1 MLASEILEKT
11 KIGDKIFVIKP
22 IEINWKNIRFS
33 NTSITYA
40 EYIISTSVD
49 VGFWSNN
56 SNVLKCIQT
65 NEGTK
70 NYPDIITSNNTL
82 YQCFFTAKDAEVYK
96 VLELQTLEDKVLAYI
111 EQLKEKTAKKLKK
124 LKHQEKLE
132 DYILKYPESFI
143 KVM

>member
-40 EYIISTSVD
+40 EYIVSDSVD
-49 VGFWSNN
+49 VGFWSNSFN
-56 SNVLKCIQT
+56 ILKCIHT

-70 NYPDIITSNNTL
+70 NYPNFITNKDLT

-96 VLELQTLEDKVLAYI
+96 VLEFQTLEDKVDAYI

-124 LKHQEKLE
+124 LKHTEKLE

>member
-33 NTSITYA
+33 NTSIAYA
-40 EYIISTSVD
+40 EYMISASVD

-70 NYPDIITSNNTL
+70 NYLNIITSNNTL
-82 YQCFFTAKDAEVYK
+82 YQCFFTKPSRKASSFRAGMDR
-96 VLELQTLEDKVLAYI
+96 LEIRNLI
-111 EQLKEKTAKKLKK
+111 
-124 LKHQEKLE
+124 
-132 DYILKYPESFI
+132 
-143 KVM
+143 